1 MLTRRLWPRWLMTA
15 VAPNCRSIF
24 AMELATRIRASHRN
38 SSATCFVPLPRAPS
52 STDTFEAVFL
62 VPNWLLKTKWHWAE
76 AARYNLS
83 VAQVNQIIEAAVG
96 GVNVTTT
103 VEGRERYRVNVRY
116 ASGFRDDL

>member
-62 VPNWLLKTKWHWAE
+62 VPNWLLKTKGHWACNQDWLLH
-76 AARYNLS
+76 NLLLLS
-83 VAQVNQIIEAAVG
+83 PRVIAHLII
-96 GVNVTTT
+96 
-103 VEGRERYRVNVRY
+103 GRRLKQRMRGLCT
-116 ASGFRDDL
+116 ADIGQLSHGI